1 LDDAVHHA
9 VLSGESHKSAALPQG
24 SGSRLMNRSQFLAL
38 ALLTMPIV
46 AAAPAR
52 ADEAAGEAVFKK
64 YCQVCHTTEAGK
76 NKIGPSLAGIVG
88 RKAGSVP
95 GFNYTDANKNSGA
108 TWDEKTLDTYL
119 TDPKKFIPGTKMLF
133 AGIKNDAD
141 RKSLIDYL
149 KAQKGS

>member
-1 LDDAVHHA
+1 
-9 VLSGESHKSAALPQG
+9 
-24 SGSRLMNRSQFLAL
+24 MNRSNLLVLAFLAVPL
-38 ALLTMPIV
+38 I

-95 GFNYTDANKNSGA
+95 GYSYTEANKNSGV
-108 TWDEKTLDTYL
+108 TWDDKTLDTYL

-133 AGIKNDAD
+133 AGVKNDAD
-141 RKSLIDYL
+141 RQSLIAFL
-149 KAQKGS
+149 KSQKGS

>member
-1 LDDAVHHA
+1 MRLAISA
-9 VLSGESHKSAALPQG
+9 FALVLAIVPGAILAAD
-24 SGSRLMNRSQFLAL
+24 
-38 ALLTMPIV
+38 V
-46 AAAPAR
+46 
-52 ADEAAGEAVFKK
+52 EAGKTAFKK
-64 YCQVCHTTEAGK
+64 CALCHTTEAGK

-133 AGIKNDAD
+133 AGVKNDAD
-141 RKSLIDYL
+141 RQSLIDYL